1 MSDQAGNGPA
11 AGGPKRDWAEIVAT
25 LLLAPAAVATA
36 WSSYQASR
44 WNGEQAKAAGR
55 TTGIRIQAARAA
67 GLAAA
72 QTQVD
77 VATFVQWVNADSSKD
92 KALADFYRNRFR
104 QEFRP
109 AFTAWMATRPD
120 ENPDAPRPRSPC
132 RNTGWPRPRTPSGST
147 RLPRRRRPWC
157 RPTSSAP
164 PTTCLVV
171 VLFAV
176 ALFFAGISTKLQTT
190 VLRRSVLV
198 LGSLLF
204 VATVAWIA
212 TFPVSVSI

>member
-1 MSDQAGNGPA
+1 MSDQPGNGPA
-11 AGGPKRDWAEIVAT
+11 SGAPQRDWAEIVAT
-25 LLLAPAAVATA
+25 LLLALAAVATA

-77 VATFVQWVNADSSKD
+77 VATFVQWVNADTSND

-120 ENPDAPRPRSPC
+120 ENPDAPP
-132 RNTGWPRPRTPSGST
+132 TPFAMPEYRLAST
-147 RLPRRRRPWC
+147 ADAERLDQAAEA
-157 RPTSSAP
+157 SSAMVS
-164 PTTCLVV
+164 TNIQRATNYVLGV

-176 ALFFAGISTKLQTT
+176 ALFFAGISTKLQTP

>member
-1 MSDQAGNGPA
+1 MSDQAGNGPT
-11 AGGPKRDWAEIVAT
+11 GGAPKRDWTEIVAT
-25 LLLAPAAVATA
+25 LLLALAAVATA

-77 VATFVQWVNADSSKD
+77 VATFVQWVNADSSRD

-120 ENPDAPRPRSPC
+120 ENPDAPP
-132 RNTGWPRPRTPSGST
+132 TPFAMPEYRLAST
-147 RLPRRRRPWC
+147 ADAERLDQAAEA
-157 RPTSSAP
+157 SSAMVS
-164 PTTCLVV
+164 TNIQRATNYVLGV

-176 ALFFAGISTKLQTT
+176 ALFFAGISTKLQTPM
-190 VLRRSVLV
+190 LRRSVLV
-198 LGSLLF
+198 LGSLLY

-212 TFPVSVSI
+212 TFPVSISI